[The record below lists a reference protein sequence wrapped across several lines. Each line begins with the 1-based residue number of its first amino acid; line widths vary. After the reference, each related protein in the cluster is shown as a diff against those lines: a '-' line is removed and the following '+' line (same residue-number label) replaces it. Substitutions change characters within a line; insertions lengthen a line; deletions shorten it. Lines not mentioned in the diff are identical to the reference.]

1 VQVKKSTEYDAWLKA
16 LKDVTSKARILQ
28 RVDRLVAGNPG
39 DYRNLT
45 DGVSE
50 LKMDFG
56 PGFRVY
62 YTQRVSELILLWYG
76 GDKSSQELDIAKAI
90 QIAKDYKQKE
100 DDDKANEAKLNK
112 AKALKSASQGNG
124 KRKTKGKK

>member
-1 VQVKKSTEYDAWLKA
+1 VQVKKSTEYDAWLKT
-16 LKDVTSKARILQ
+16 LKDITSKARILQ

-39 DYRNLT
+39 DHRNLT
-45 DGVSE
+45 DGVTE

-56 PGFRVY
+56 PGFKVY
-62 YTQRVSELILLWYG
+62 YTQRLSELILLWYG

-100 DDDKANEAKLNK
+100 DDDKAIEAKLNK
-112 AKALKSASQGNG
+112 AKALKNSSQG
-124 KRKTKGKK
+124 KSQRKTKDKK

>member
-1 VQVKKSTEYDAWLKA
+1 VQVKKSTEYDAWLKT
-16 LKDVTSKARILQ
+16 LKDITSKARILQ
-28 RVDRLVAGNPG
+28 RVDRLAAGNPG
-39 DYRNLT
+39 DHRNLT
-45 DGVSE
+45 DGVTE

-62 YTQRVSELILLWYG
+62 YTQRLSELILLWYG

-100 DDDKANEAKLNK
+100 DDDKAIEAKLNK
-112 AKALKSASQGNG
+112 AKALKSASQG
-124 KRKTKGKK
+124 KSQRKTKGKK

>member
-1 VQVKKSTEYDAWLKA
+1 VQVKKSTEYDAWLKT
-16 LKDVTSKARILQ
+16 LKDITSKARILQ

-39 DYRNLT
+39 DHRNLT
-45 DGVSE
+45 DGVTE

-62 YTQRVSELILLWYG
+62 YTQRLSELILLWYG

-100 DDDKANEAKLNK
+100 DDDKAIEAKLNK
-112 AKALKSASQGNG
+112 AKALKSASQG
-124 KRKTKGKK
+124 KSQRKTKGKK

>member
-1 VQVKKSTEYDAWLKA
+1 VQVKKSTEYDAWLKT
-16 LKDVTSKARILQ
+16 LKDITSKARILQ

-39 DYRNLT
+39 DHRNLT
-45 DGVSE
+45 DGVTE

-62 YTQRVSELILLWYG
+62 YTQRLSELILLWYG

-100 DDDKANEAKLNK
+100 DDDKAIEAKLNK
-112 AKALKSASQGNG
+112 AKALKNSSQG
-124 KRKTKGKK
+124 KSQRKTKDKK

>member
-112 AKALKSASQGNG
+112 AKGFKSANQGNS

>member
-1 VQVKKSTEYDAWLKA
+1 MQVKKSTEYDAWLKT
-16 LKDVTSKARILQ
+16 LKDIRSKARILQ

-39 DYRNLT
+39 DHRNLT
-45 DGVSE
+45 EGVTE

-62 YTQRVSELILLWYG
+62 YTQRLSELILLWYG

-90 QIAKDYKQKE
+90 QIAKDYRQKE
-100 DDDKANEAKLNK
+100 DHDKAIKAKLNK
-112 AKALKSASQGNG
+112 IKGLKSASQGQG
-124 KRKTKGKK
+124 RRKTQGKK

>member
-1 VQVKKSTEYDAWLKA
+1 VQVKKSTEYDAWLKT
-16 LKDVTSKARILQ
+16 LKDITSKARILQ

-39 DYRNLT
+39 DHRNLT

-62 YTQRVSELILLWYG
+62 YTQRLSELILLWYG

-100 DDDKANEAKLNK
+100 DDVKAIEAKLNETK
-112 AKALKSASQGNG
+112 ARKSASQGKG
-124 KRKTKGKK
+124 QRKA